1 MENTTMTIVTRYCVD
16 AVTPLRSTT
25 RDRGTLGASAG
36 ARGKG
41 QGTGLSYAGGT
52 AARVIDGVRP
62 GSAHVIDPSTSFA
75 PSDVVPFLGRPPV

>member
-25 RDRGTLGASAG
+25 RDRGTLGAPAG

>member
-25 RDRGTLGASAG
+25 RDRGTLGGAPG
-36 ARGKG
+36 ARGAG

-52 AARVIDGVRP
+52 ARVMDGVRP